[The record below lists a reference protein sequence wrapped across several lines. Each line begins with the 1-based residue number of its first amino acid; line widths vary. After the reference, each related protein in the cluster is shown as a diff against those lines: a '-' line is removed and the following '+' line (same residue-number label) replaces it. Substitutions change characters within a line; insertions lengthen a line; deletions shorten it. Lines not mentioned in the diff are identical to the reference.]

1 MRLDYSRLR
10 IVLGEA
16 ELHGRGTQRNRNLG
30 TVSFLLVSMT
40 VGKWWVMIRRV
51 SKCWVMIRRVSK
63 CWVIMR
69 LRIHKYENR

>member
-1 MRLDYSRLR
+1 M
-10 IVLGEA
+10 
-16 ELHGRGTQRNRNLG
+16 
-30 TVSFLLVSMT
+30 LVSMT